1 MSSQKNYNHSTRS
14 IAPNNVYNVHDI
26 NETKKVNVKDL
37 VARLK
42 QEQKKDK
49 KNNILLSAAAVSA
62 VAVFGI
68 ILSL

>member
-1 MSSQKNYNHSTRS
+1 MRAQKNYNHSTRS
-14 IAPNNVYNVHDI
+14 IAPENVYKIHDV
-26 NETKKVNVKDL
+26 NENKKVNVKDL

-49 KNNILLSAAAVSA
+49 QNNMLLSAAAVSA

>member
-14 IAPNNVYNVHDI
+14 IAPHNVYNVHDI